1 MQQEERNFIAHFG
14 GCPEC
19 GGNEGWVNIGRSH
32 WMFCKRHKLTWS
44 VGSNLFSSWRGQTE
58 EEQRKIYD
66 QVGMSSFNE
75 ITPEQAHTHPL
86 VRKWMSDLEQ
96 QTMSIGS
103 AITHSPCHA
112 GSQGVQTES
121 VLLSLNSIIGNIGAP

>member
-86 VRKWMSDLEQ
+86 VAEVDER
-96 QTMSIGS
+96 
-103 AITHSPCHA
+103 P
-112 GSQGVQTES
+112 
-121 VLLSLNSIIGNIGAP
+121 